1 MPQGG
6 FSQPVT
12 VSVNPANNF
21 ASPVQITLANLPAG
35 VTSTPASPFTIA
47 AGADTS
53 VILGASLNSKPGSS
67 TVTAQ
72 AVSGALSHSATLALS
87 IQTSVLATLPRTAYQ
102 RTDAIASADDPPGE
116 PHHRHVAYDPSNKHL
131 FVANR
136 AMNRVEVFSTTD
148 HSSVAQI
155 DVPGASSA
163 DLSPDGATIWVGA
176 ITQQI
181 IAIDTTSLQVK
192 SRYAI
197 QPMSPVPNTSFD
209 RPEEVIALVG
219 GNGLLRVRQSSAA
232 QSALALWNPATNSS
246 TSLVSVIPNG
256 LGAMART
263 GDHSKVLVAAGDASG
278 NLIILDSNGNVLTG
292 PLTAG
297 SGMIPLVAANPD
309 GTHFAV
315 VLVSNGASQILLLDG
330 GLKQIAAQPSAGT
343 RSLAFSRDG
352 KFLYASSSVPAAPAI
367 QVYDGQSLQPIG
379 QLPDLAIQGVPSEI
393 EEADET
399 SLLFGIA
406 NRGVSFIDAAVPAVL
421 PGAVPAFAFPPVAQP
436 SEGAATGGAAVTLN
450 GQNFEATA
458 IVTFGSQ
465 AAPTATVASASQLQ
479 TVSPPTAVSGAVNVA
494 AYFPSGWLAMA
505 PDSFSYGPQ
514 ILKTLPNAGNKT
526 GGDVIQVFGYGLG
539 TDANTPTV
547 TIGGAAATV
556 QKVESIAALEPSL
569 GLDPTY
575 PFSLEAITVQ
585 TPSGTPGKADIVVKS
600 ANGNAT
606 ASAAFQY
613 LQSVQVNANPG
624 LYKFLLYDR
633 ARQYVYLSATDHV
646 DVFDLQAGSFKP
658 GGLPIYC
665 PSRMLAGPCPDA
677 DVRGLALTPDGTQL
691 LVADFGSQ
699 NIFLLNPDSP
709 GMVSY
714 VSVNVPGFGP
724 ARVAATSA
732 QTAFVSLVPVASSPG
747 PCTGCLA
754 QLNLTASTIAPAPQ
768 PEVTTMTGT
777 PLLQADAAGDRVFL
791 AFAASSGG
799 SEALWSAASPNAFSN
814 FSVNENVID
823 IATSADGSL
832 FATNVNG
839 AIEIRDVALNLI
851 GNRTTPELEQFPT
864 GVTIPG
870 IAMHPGGGLVYQPFL
885 NGPAPMES
893 ASPTPNPNLR
903 GGIDIFD
910 THSGRLRLRI
920 VLPEP
925 LAACSADTNGLLA
938 QFLSVDETGQRL
950 FAITNSGLTVVQLA
964 NVPLAIG
971 TISPASAPAA
981 GGTTIT
987 IRGSNFQ
994 TGTTATIAGKNAAVT
1009 LVDANTLTLTTPAMT
1024 AGPQHLVLANP
1035 DGETTTLDAALT
1047 AN

>member
-12 VSVNPANNF
+12 VSVSPANSF
-21 ASPVQITLANLPAG
+21 AGSVQIMLSNLPAG
-35 VTSTPASPFTIA
+35 VTSTPASPFAIA
-47 AGADTS
+47 AGANTS
-53 VILGASLNSKPGSS
+53 VIFGASISSVPGSS
-67 TVTAQ
+67 TITAQ
-72 AVSGALSHSATLALS
+72 AVSGALSHSAILALS
-87 IQTSVLATLPRTAYQ
+87 IQTSVLATLPRSAYV
-102 RTDAIASADDPPGE
+102 RTDSTASADDPSGE
-116 PHHRHVAYDPSNKHL
+116 PHHRHIAYDLSNKHL
-131 FVANR
+131 FAANR
-136 AMNRVEVFSTTD
+136 AMNRVEVFLTTD
-148 HSSVAQI
+148 HSRVAEI

-163 DLSPDGATIWVGA
+163 DLSPDGATVWIGTV
-176 ITQQI
+176 TEQVV
-181 IAIDTTSLQVK
+181 AIDTTSLQVK
-192 SRYAI
+192 SRYSI
-197 QPMSPVPNTSFD
+197 QPISPAPNTGFD
-209 RPEEVIALVG
+209 RPEEIIALAG
-219 GNGLLRVRQSSAA
+219 GNCLVRVRQSSAP
-232 QSALALWNPATNSS
+232 QSILASWNAAATSM
-246 TSLVSVIPNG
+246 TSLMSVVPNG
-256 LGAMART
+256 IGVMART
-263 GDHSKVLVAAGDASG
+263 GDHAKMLVAPSDATG
-278 NLIILDSNGNVLTG
+278 NLTILDAGGNVVTG
-292 PLTAG
+292 PITAG
-297 SGMIPLVAANPD
+297 SGMLPFVAANPD
-309 GTHFAV
+309 GSYFAA

-330 GLKQIAAQPSAGT
+330 RLKQIAAQPSTGT

-406 NRGVSFIDAAVPAVL
+406 NRGVSFIDAAVPAPL

-436 SEGAATGGAAVTLN
+436 SEGAAAGGATVTVN
-450 GQNFEATA
+450 GQNFETTA

-526 GGDVIQVFGYGLG
+526 GGDVIQIFGYGLG

-585 TPSGTPGKADIVVKS
+585 TPPGTPGKADIVVQS

-606 ASAAFQY
+606 ASAVFQY

-633 ARQYVYLSATDHV
+633 VRQYIYLSATDHV
-646 DVFDLQAGSFKP
+646 DVFDLKAGSFKP

-677 DVRGLALTPDGTQL
+677 GVRGLALTPDGTQL

-699 NIFLLNPDSP
+699 NIFLLNPDAP
-709 GMVSY
+709 GTVSY
-714 VSVNVPGFGP
+714 VPVNVPGFGP
-724 ARVAATSA
+724 ARVAATNA

-747 PCTGCLA
+747 PCRGCLA

-777 PLLQADAAGDRVFL
+777 PLLQADAAGDRMFL
-791 AFAASSGG
+791 AFAATSGG

-814 FSVNENVID
+814 FSVNENVLD
-823 IATSADGSL
+823 IATSADGSM

-839 AIEIRDVALNLI
+839 AMEIRDAALNLI
-851 GNRTTPELEQFPT
+851 GNRATSELEQFPT
-864 GVTIPG
+864 GITVPG
-870 IAMHPGGGLVYQPFL
+870 IAMHPSGALVYQPFL

-903 GGIDIFD
+903 GGVDIFD
-910 THSGRLRLRI
+910 AHSGRLRLRI

-925 LAACSADTNGLLA
+925 LAARSADTSGLLA
-938 QFLSVDETGQRL
+938 QFLAVDETGQRI
-950 FAITNSGLTVVQLA
+950 FAITNSGLTVIQLA
-964 NVPLAIG
+964 NAPLAIG
-971 TISPASAPAA
+971 TISPANVPAA

-994 TGTTATIAGKNAAVT
+994 TSTTATIYGKAAAVT
-1009 LVDANTLTLTTPAMT
+1009 LIDPSTLTLTTPAMT
-1024 AGPQHLVLANP
+1024 AGPQRLVLANP